1 MRTSIALALCLIWG
15 CSSVPETRYYILAS
29 EPVSAEVPAPTGQHV
44 LGVGRVEIPDYLR
57 QRGVVVQSSD
67 HQIRAALYH
76 RWGEPLQ
83 RGVRRSLGQALSN
96 ALPEMRVEMEQR
108 DVRRLDYRLDIE
120 VLNFHF
126 TEDGLALLGG
136 RWTVYDVS
144 TGAIMYS
151 THFDIRE
158 SIAESGYSVAIRA
171 QSALLTRLGDA
182 IATDTRVAIA
192 HARGTEPDRAASR

>member
-1 MRTSIALALCLIWG
+1 MRTYIALALCLIGG
-15 CSSVPETRYYILAS
+15 CSGVPETRYYILAS
-29 EPVSAEVPAPTGQHV
+29 ESVSAEAPAPSGQHV

-57 QRGVVVQSSD
+57 QRGVIVQSSD

-108 DVRRLDYRLDIE
+108 DIRRLDYRLDLE
-120 VLNFHF
+120 VLSFHF

-136 RWTVYDVS
+136 RWTVYDAA
-144 TGAIMYS
+144 TGAIIHS

-158 SIAESGYSVAIRA
+158 TIAESGYSVAIEA
-171 QSALLTRLGDA
+171 QSALLSRLGDA
-182 IATDTRVAIA
+182 IASDTRTAIA
-192 HARGTEPDRAASR
+192 DAQATEPDRAASR